1 MGCQMQKTST
11 LKSMRS
17 EAVALMRMEAILISD
32 AERATGQAF
41 LVFF

>member
-1 MGCQMQKTST
+1 MECQIQKAST

-32 AERATGQAF
+32 AERATGQ
-41 LVFF
+41 VSEQ